1 MGGLVFDW
9 TGNYDAGWAALIVIG
24 LTAFTLQ
31 WLMDDRSP
39 PVRKGA
45 GGPVPAAA

>member
-9 TGNYDAGWAALIVIG
+9 TGRYDFAWGALIVVG

-31 WLMDDRSP
+31 WLMDDRPP
-39 PVRKGA
+39 PVSKGA
-45 GGPVPAAA
+45 LAAAAA